1 MEKYHYKESGLDNV
15 WLVGGFKTEHD
26 EEYGELVY
34 IDDVEGLHKAIAEE
48 LLMKK
53 SPLTGAEFKFL
64 RKYCEL
70 SQADVA
76 NIIQSNEQSV
86 AKWEKAREKA
96 VGNRPAEALF
106 RTFAARVVGGDK
118 MMIGFVTMLNEIH
131 ARLGAAMDIEVNHED
146 GNVWHVEMKA
156 AA

>member
-1 MEKYHYKESGLDNV
+1 MEKYRYKESGLDNV
-15 WLVGGFKTEHD
+15 WLTGGFKIEQD
-26 EEYGELVY
+26 EEYGELLY
-34 IDDVEGLHKAIAEE
+34 IEDVEGLHRAIAEE

-53 SPLTGAEFKFL
+53 SPLTGAEFRFL

-106 RTFAARVVGGDK
+106 RAFAARIVGGDK
-118 MMIGFVTMLNEIH
+118 MLIGFVDMLNQIR
-131 ARLGAAMDIEVNHED
+131 ARLGGAMDIEVGHQN
-146 GNVWHVEMKA
+146 GSAWHAEMKFA
-156 AA
+156 A